1 MYIGEIKIVGE
12 DYAPQGWLP
21 CDGRLL
27 NIAEYTPLFNLIGT
41 RYGGNGTTTFALP
54 DLRGKVPIHQGSGFT
69 QGQSGGTETT
79 TLAVDQ
85 LPAHRHS
92 ISGLAVPAFGAN
104 PGTSSSPEG
113 RYPAIA
119 PGNALYS
126 RSERTDDDESGWMA
140 DLTVDH
146 PDRVVAAVG
155 GGQAHTNLQPYL
167 CLNFVIC
174 VNGYNP

>member
-27 NIAEYTPLFNLIGT
+27 DIAEYEQLFNVIGT
-41 RYGGNGTTTFALP
+41 RYGGDGESTFALP
-54 DLRGKVPIHQGSGFT
+54 DLRGKVPIHQGNGFT
-69 QGQSGGTETT
+69 LGQSGGTETT
-79 TLAVDQ
+79 TLDVDQ